1 MQNLKVLL
9 QVFRFHHWIKNILLF
24 MPLVTA
30 HQFYNLDL
38 ILLLCVAFLSFSF
51 CASSI
56 YIFNDIL
63 DIEHDKDHP
72 KKRTRPFAS
81 NNISIKSG
89 IILASVLLLIS
100 FGLSLVL
107 NKLFVI
113 FLVSYLILSLAYS
126 YFLKRIKYLDCII
139 LVGFYILR
147 IFSGGVAVNI
157 MPSFWLIIF
166 SFFIFFSLAIVK
178 RYSELKLHYS
188 DKENIKVS
196 GRAYSIKDVEKL
208 YYLGITSGFI
218 SSVVLAFYL
227 GSETVSRLYK
237 TPLFIWFAIPLL
249 LIWIFLVWK
258 KSKNREIHDDPIVF
272 AIKDKTSISIAFL
285 FFLCFLLAKLIE
297 L

>member
-9 QVFRFHHWIKNILLF
+9 QVFRFHHWIKNLLLF
-24 MPLVTA
+24 IPLITA

-38 ILLLCVAFLSFSF
+38 VFLLCIAFLSFSF

-63 DIEHDKDHP
+63 DIEHDKAHP

-81 NNISIKSG
+81 NNVSIKLG
-89 IILASVLLLIS
+89 ILLAFGLLLIS
-100 FGLSLVL
+100 FGLSLNL
-107 NKLFVI
+107 NKLFII
-113 FLVSYLILSLAYS
+113 FLSSYLILSLAYS
-126 YFLKRIKYLDCII
+126 FFLKRIKYLDCII

-249 LIWIFLVWK
+249 LIWILLVWK

-272 AIKDKTSISIAFL
+272 AIKDKISICIAFL